1 MLLRRHK
8 NNNSRVAQNATLEDI
23 NIPESEPVVYS
34 KTNINRMN
42 LDGLRELAKKSGLTL
57 GEDESGTSLKSR
69 LIDLLVK

>member
-8 NNNSRVAQNATLEDI
+8 TNNSRVAQNATLEDI
-23 NIPESEPVVYS
+23 NIPESDPVVYS